1 MHQRETLHLL
11 RPNGTKMGVLW
22 VKMVGGGGETDLC
35 FSRTMRMFQ
44 RGCSVADG
52 DGVMVFLCT
61 DDCDT

>member
-35 FSRTMRMFQ
+35 VSEQ
-44 RGCSVADG
+44 
-52 DGVMVFLCT
+52 
-61 DDCDT
+61 